1 MNINLV
7 SVGGESL
14 VAPLLVSPTSPT
26 SPQHRHHHQ
35 HSHSSS
41 PPPSPPSSSSG
52 RVQHQK
58 QQRQEQHFTGITS
71 IPVRLIQ
78 WGLSILFRIR
88 AALPA
93 TIRPWFWVGLWLV
106 FVAIGVGIFA
116 GFYTKIFH
124 LLEAMANVI
133 KGLGQAGPPI
143 MMLALF
149 LTAFPPVFGY
159 SSLITMSGYV
169 YGFGLGLFIAY
180 TSALLGSIAC
190 FYLCRRSFKVQVR
203 ALMAKKQSMKSV
215 VKAVEKRG
223 FKLLVL
229 IRLAPYPFNV
239 MNALLSATHIPLST
253 FALATA
259 LSLTKLALHV
269 YIGSTLPSL
278 APITTPPEG
287 ETTNPDGSLPPT
299 IPVNSNTHGRNLKIV
314 FMVIS
319 IIIGLAVSAYVWTV
333 AKREIAASEGIRI
346 ERRRKRR
353 ASMRQSRASMRSVEG
368 LGSGRDNHPQGHLLA
383 RSGSSGG
390 IVELG
395 QDNMP
400 TIDLTSSGSDF
411 VGGAT
416 GFSINGY
423 QDEEDDGL
431 EDQALVGSGGERSSH
446 HLHSLSRSGLNVAVG
461 GGSGRADY
469 GSESDESDFLDDEDD
484 YDDDDMSDM
493 ERGIDND
500 DDSNVHGRNSR
511 RSSFTGQNSTEMDV
525 RNPLPRH
532 TQGSSLGT
540 SQNTMGWFAE
550 HGVDISD
557 NDRERGW

>member
-1 MNINLV
+1 M
-7 SVGGESL
+7 
-14 VAPLLVSPTSPT
+14 
-26 SPQHRHHHQ
+26 
-35 HSHSSS
+35 
-41 PPPSPPSSSSG
+41 
-52 RVQHQK
+52 
-58 QQRQEQHFTGITS
+58 
-71 IPVRLIQ
+71 
-78 WGLSILFRIR
+78 
-88 AALPA
+88 A
-93 TIRPWFWVGLWLV
+93 T
-106 FVAIGVGIFA
+106 
-116 GFYTKIFH
+116 
-124 LLEAMANVI
+124 VI
-133 KGLGQAGPPI
+133 KGLGRAGPPI

-190 FYLCRRSFKVQVR
+190 FYLCRRWFKVQVR

-223 FKLLVL
+223 FKLMVL

-269 YIGSTLPSL
+269 YIGSTLSSL
-278 APITTPPEG
+278 APITTPEG

-299 IPVNSNTHGRNLKIV
+299 TPVNGDNHGRNLKIV

-319 IIIGLAVSAYVWTV
+319 IIIGFAVGAYVWTV

-346 ERRRKRR
+346 ERRKKRR
-353 ASMRQSRASMRSVEG
+353 ASLRQSRASMRSVEG
-368 LGSGRDNHPQGHLLA
+368 LGSGRDNYLQRHLLA

-390 IVELG
+390 ISELG
-395 QDNMP
+395 QDNVP
-400 TIDLTSSGSDF
+400 AIDLTSSGSEF
-411 VGGAT
+411 VGGAA

-431 EDQALVGSGGERSSH
+431 EDQALVGNGGERSSH
-446 HLHSLSRSGLNVAVG
+446 HLRSLSRSGINLAVG

-469 GSESDESDFLDDEDD
+469 GSDSDESDFLDDEDD

-500 DDSNVHGRNSR
+500 NDNNVHGRNSR
-511 RSSFTGQNSTEMDV
+511 RASFTGQNSTEMDV
-525 RNPLPRH
+525 RNPLTRH

-550 HGVDISD
+550 NGVDISN
-557 NDRERGW
+557 NDRGW